1 MGYRVNRYQSTNE
14 PGLMGSRRE
23 ICPATPS
30 SKPCLAKTR
39 KATARCC
46 ILYLRS
52 SSLSANVGGERIFTL
67 PSLSPRKCTSSKNS
81 VDMGSG
87 CAVVVVSGRTRRVA
101 CCSDTVDVA
110 VGGAMA
116 MECMNMFGC
125 S

>member
-1 MGYRVNRYQSTNE
+1 MNE

-52 SSLSANVGGERIFTL
+52 SSLFVNVGGDRIFTL
-67 PSLSPRKCTSSKNS
+67 PSLSPRKCTSSKNWAGL
-81 VDMGSG
+81 VSG
-87 CAVVVVSGRTRRVA
+87 CWAVVVSDCRWRPV
-101 CCSDTVDVA
+101 CSSDMVDVA
-110 VGGAMA
+110 VGGTMVVVFV
-116 MECMNMFGC
+116 NMFSCGC
-125 S
+125 